1 MTGVAAAR
9 ELGVGVSNQEN
20 RGFPGFLP
28 TSEMQKIWY
37 ILIALRENPEVSLVG
52 SWIFLVTDYWLEWCG
67 HVAVAVD
74 GSEQTKSGSQ
84 GRCSRF
90 PLRGA

>member
-1 MTGVAAAR
+1 VCKFQFLYCTTLFENLRHSWKWKHDAPRTMTGVAAAR

-52 SWIFLVTDYWLEWCG
+52 S
-67 HVAVAVD
+67 
-74 GSEQTKSGSQ
+74 
-84 GRCSRF
+84 
-90 PLRGA
+90 